1 MHYEIYFSSHFLFV
15 VIRTSACASAND
27 RKENDEKNK
36 SHNARETC
44 VNWVIA
50 WTKKTCPA
58 KQINRRKFS
67 PPCEFG
73 CSTPQSSLA
82 SLLLLFVLKKLV
94 HHDVNKQKTKIFLL
108 LNTLILTVALRTML
122 CHFFWIP
129 NNNKSISWN
138 PHKET
143 KVLLDFNLCWSSMV
157 KRKSFSFAV
166 FWFYLFAL
174 RFQ

>member
-1 MHYEIYFSSHFLFV
+1 MHIFSLVCYLKYVLVNVCLRVHYEIYFSSHFLFV

-67 PPCEFG
+67 PLCEFSF
-73 CSTPQSSLA
+73 STPQPSLA
-82 SLLLLFVLKKLV
+82 SLLLLFVLKNLTCSSWCQQTENEKFSFIKHVDFNCRSMNNALSP
-94 HHDVNKQKTKIFLL
+94 L
-108 LNTLILTVALRTML
+108 LNS
-122 CHFFWIP
+122 
-129 NNNKSISWN
+129 K
-138 PHKET
+138 
-143 KVLLDFNLCWSSMV
+143 
-157 KRKSFSFAV
+157 
-166 FWFYLFAL
+166 
-174 RFQ
+174 Q

>member
-1 MHYEIYFSSHFLFV
+1 MSKVQLGIKCVLVNVCLRVHYEIYFSSHFLFV

-58 KQINRRKFS
+58 KQISRQNFS
-67 PPCEFG
+67 PPCEFS

-82 SLLLLFVLKKLV
+82 SLLFTVCFEKPHLFFMMSTNRKR
-94 HHDVNKQKTKIFLL
+94 KIF
-108 LNTLILTVALRTML
+108 
-122 CHFFWIP
+122 
-129 NNNKSISWN
+129 SY
-138 PHKET
+138 ET
-143 KVLLDFNLCWSSMV
+143 H
-157 KRKSFSFAV
+157 
-166 FWFYLFAL
+166 
-174 RFQ
+174 RF